1 MKLDV
6 SLSRKKK
13 KKKTKLLLNRERL
26 IRFGRRRIDLER
38 ERRGEKKFVMEDRF
52 IRGAQESNRG
62 TILIGPRIDG
72 RPSLL
77 DFVLTG
83 GGEEKETESMGSN
96 LVVDAVFEFGS
107 FPPPSHPSTRTN
119 LNYICL

>member
-1 MKLDV
+1 
-6 SLSRKKK
+6 
-13 KKKTKLLLNRERL
+13 
-26 IRFGRRRIDLER
+26 
-38 ERRGEKKFVMEDRF
+38 MEDRF

-83 GGEEKETESMGSN
+83 GGGKKKKRNRWGAISW
-96 LVVDAVFEFGS
+96 
-107 FPPPSHPSTRTN
+107 
-119 LNYICL
+119 